1 MLARSLARP
10 WLCRRID
17 NSMIGTNI
25 RSTEEAEKKNEYGI
39 KQKKKEEKK
48 KKERESV
55 REKFYYHRLS
65 VCSLARVHQE
75 RRRAARERERE
86 KEIKITL
93 WYADVLDKY
102 REDRVRRLNICAMPC
117 TDWEHCELN
126 GSRKYR
132 DELRPRLH
140 FWSHTGP
147 DSSRVFARYLSRWF
161 LFVCWYDT
169 SNYYLDWPGLSSC
182 SSSSSF
188 SFSSP
193 SSVRLSLLS
202 QVRSVDQFTRV
213 RLN

>member
-75 RRRAARERERE
+75 RRRAARERER
-86 KEIKITL
+86 KKSKSHYGTQMYSINTGRIVF
-93 WYADVLDKY
+93 ADWTSA
-102 REDRVRRLNICAMPC
+102 RCHAPIGNIASSTDRVSIEMNWGQAKIALLV
-117 TDWEHCELN
+117 T
-126 GSRKYR
+126 
-132 DELRPRLH
+132 
-140 FWSHTGP
+140 HTLDP
-147 DSSRVFARYLSRWF
+147 IQVECSLAISRVDFF
-161 LFVCWYDT
+161 LFVDMTHQTIISTGRVCLLVRRRRRFLFLLRRVFV
-169 SNYYLDWPGLSSC
+169 YLSC
-182 SSSSSF
+182 L
-188 SFSSP
+188 
-193 SSVRLSLLS
+193 RLDLLINSLE
-202 QVRSVDQFTRV
+202 
-213 RLN
+213 